1 MSQEAGITGGENKM
15 TFRVCSR
22 LAAGRFLLG
31 LCWQADCWGVARA
44 LPLLSKDRNTNIVRI
59 TFARVLCWF

>member
-1 MSQEAGITGGENKM
+1 MSQETGITGEENKM
-15 TFRVCSR
+15 PFKVCSR

-31 LCWQADCWGVARA
+31 LCWQADRWGVARA